1 MPKVIF
7 NIQYEIPP
15 DKKEEYLSVVKE
27 LKNLLHA
34 EGLEN
39 YSVYETKGKNHQYQ
53 EQYSFNSVEAYEAF
67 DDDQNERINILIN
80 KLNDMTVEGSIKYTT
95 LYEIEENNSQ

>member
-7 NIQYEIPP
+7 TIDYEIPSE
-15 DKKEEYLSVVKE
+15 KKEDYLSVIKE
-27 LKNLLHA
+27 LKNLLSP

-39 YSVYETKGKNHQYQ
+39 YSVYETKGKSHHFR
-53 EQYSFNSVEAYEAF
+53 EQYTFNSVEAYEAF

-80 KLNDMTVEGSIKYTT
+80 KLNDLTVGGTTKYTT
-95 LYEIEENNSQ
+95 LYELLANNSQ